1 MCYSCV
7 NVAECGE
14 KNGRLINRG
23 NRVQLTRTALRN
35 RRTRNEKGST
45 FCTIVDI
52 SLREKRIRPTD
63 GVTIDRSSAA
73 IDRYPFAKR
82 KYLTV
87 VIDWK
92 SDREDET
99 SCCGRN

>member
-1 MCYSCV
+1 M

-23 NRVQLTRTALRN
+23 NRVAKSKNAKRERVYVLYDCRYFSA
-35 RRTRNEKGST
+35 G
-45 FCTIVDI
+45 
-52 SLREKRIRPTD
+52 EKRIRPTD

-82 KYLTV
+82 KYLMVMIDCEKVIARTKLV
-87 VIDWK
+87 VVDVI
-92 SDREDET
+92 
-99 SCCGRN
+99 NLQA